1 MAFHIQ
7 SVSQLALQARRR
19 ARAQGRW
26 GASPWLPSPQTERW
40 KQVCLCVNTAM
51 MLLETQQAAIPL
63 LGRSPRGLILDFVH
77 VEQGGGRDQQ
87 CRWHSVKEKKK
98 GRRKKTNYSC
108 VSSSWYTNERL
119 LRGDAL
125 LTILCKA
132 DNVIKKMSQV
142 NFYCLPLAKILR
154 SHRSQSLVCA
164 IGIC

>member
-1 MAFHIQ
+1 MPLNSLNNVNTRMWLCRDKLVLIWKNSVCTRMAFHIQ

-26 GASPWLPSPQTERW
+26 GVWGASPWPPSPQTERW

-51 MLLETQQAAIPL
+51 MLLETQQAAITL
-63 LGRSPRGLILDFVH
+63 LGRSPRGLILDFAH
-77 VEQGGGRDQQ
+77 VEQGGETSSAGGIQ
-87 CRWHSVKEKKK
+87 SKKK
-98 GRRKKTNYSC
+98 KEGGKKKNSC

-132 DNVIKKMSQV
+132 D
-142 NFYCLPLAKILR
+142 
-154 SHRSQSLVCA
+154 
-164 IGIC
+164 

>member
-1 MAFHIQ
+1 MPLNSLNNVNTIMWLCRDKLVLICLFKKNTNGACTRMAFHIQ

-63 LGRSPRGLILDFVH
+63 LGRSPRGHILDFVH
-77 VEQGGGRDQQ
+77 VERRGGGGRGRDQQ

-98 GRRKKTNYSC
+98 RKK
-108 VSSSWYTNERL
+108 EKKQK
-119 LRGDAL
+119 
-125 LTILCKA
+125 TIL
-132 DNVIKKMSQV
+132 V
-142 NFYCLPLAKILR
+142 
-154 SHRSQSLVCA
+154 
-164 IGIC
+164 